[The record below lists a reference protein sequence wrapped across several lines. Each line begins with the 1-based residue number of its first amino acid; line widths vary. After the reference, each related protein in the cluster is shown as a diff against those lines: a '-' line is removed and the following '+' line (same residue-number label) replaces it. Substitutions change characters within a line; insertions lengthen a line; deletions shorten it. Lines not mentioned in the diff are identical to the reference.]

1 MMKEIILHISAGQ
14 GPAECEWVVGEL
26 AKAFSKE
33 GSKESITCEIIDKTK
48 GSVLLKFSGD
58 DVESF
63 ANLRTGTI
71 RWIGESPIRPNH
83 KRKNWFVGV
92 KKITVADE
100 MKKLHETDI
109 KYQAF
114 RSSGPGGQHVN
125 TTDSAVRATHV
136 PTGLVATSQDQ
147 KSQFANKAIARLKLS
162 LMIENQKEIKIAEDK
177 LEKWEQNQ
185 NLERGNAI
193 RNYEGKNFKLR

>member
-1 MMKEIILHISAGQ
+1 MKEIILHISAGQ
-14 GPAECEWVVGEL
+14 GPTECEWVVGEL
-26 AKAFSKE
+26 TKAFTKEASKE
-33 GSKESITCEIIDKTK
+33 DINCEIIDKTK
-48 GSVLLKFSGD
+48 GSILLKLSGE

-63 ANLRTGTI
+63 VNLRTGTI

-100 MKKLHETDI
+100 IKNLHETDI

-125 TTDSAVRATHV
+125 TTDSAVRATHI
-136 PTGLVATSQDQ
+136 PTGLGATSQDQ
-147 KSQFANKAIARLKLS
+147 KSQFANKAIARLKLAM
-162 LMIENQKEIKIAEDK
+162 MIENQKEISIANDK
-177 LEKWEQNQ
+177 QNNWEQNQ

-193 RNYEGKNFKLR
+193 RNYEGESFKLKS